1 MSDSADLR
9 MVLGL
14 LRRQIRVVLAT
25 TASIVVLTSIILM
38 SLTPRY
44 TAQALV
50 VVDTSAKNLLSPD
63 TTPVAAASDNA
74 RVEGEVRIAQSDA
87 VLLDVVR
94 EEKLTDDREF
104 APRSGYFDL
113 AATLARFGGASS
125 GATDAGE
132 RETLASFKE
141 AVRVRREGL
150 TYLITIGVTSRDAG
164 KAALLANRVS
174 SVYIR
179 QQIDAKVAG
188 TIAARNSLQARV
200 SAAKD
205 SLASHEGRLN
215 AFLAANVGLRDP
227 SGNANLGLRVADAQ
241 FDQRASQPAG
251 TPPPP
256 TPSETL
262 TQFYSLQQSA
272 EIARAQYQNLLT
284 RLQDFEA
291 QASLQLADSRMIS
304 EALPPIEP
312 SYPKSVAILA
322 VMSLVALGF
331 GIGAGFLRE
340 FFVGGFTGED
350 QVAAVLNIQLASVVP
365 HEEGGELERP
375 HGRGLSDRI
384 MTAPLSV
391 FSESIRRI
399 RASVEQ
405 ALLDRH
411 PVLEDAR
418 AEGVVIMVSSS
429 LPGEGK
435 STLATALARTYSLA
449 GKRTLLI
456 DCDLRKPSIHRHV
469 DREPTPA
476 FVNLLRG
483 EADPGLASMV
493 AVDHATNL
501 SVILGARPAE
511 FATDELLMSA
521 RVRALLSR
529 ARLHFDYVVI
539 DTPPVEAAVDALYL
553 ARLCDVALF
562 VVRWARTPQN
572 VARKALAALK
582 GNVGGGTSVI
592 AVLNGQDQ
600 RRWFS
605 FRARPPWRAAYAG

>member
-1 MSDSADLR
+1 MSDIADLR
-9 MVLGL
+9 MILGL
-14 LRRQIRVVLAT
+14 LRRQIWVVLAT
-25 TASIVVLTSIILM
+25 AAAILSLTAIVLTV
-38 SLTPRY
+38 LTPRY

-50 VVDTSAKNLLSPD
+50 VVDTSAKNLLAPD
-63 TTPVAAASDNA
+63 SAVIASASDNA

-94 EEKLTDDREF
+94 EGKLVDDPEF
-104 APRSGYFDL
+104 APRSGYLTGILTHFS
-113 AATLARFGGASS
+113 GASS
-125 GATDAGE
+125 HTTDDVE

-150 TYLITIGVTSRDAG
+150 TYLITVGVTSQDAG
-164 KAALLANRVS
+164 KAALLANRVA
-174 SVYIR
+174 SVYIKH
-179 QQIDAKVAG
+179 QIDAKVAS

-205 SLASHEGRLN
+205 SLASHEGRLD
-215 AFLAANVGLRDP
+215 AFLAANAGMRDAFT
-227 SGNANLGLRVADAQ
+227 NANIGLRVADAQ
-241 FDQRASQPAG
+241 LNRAAASPTS
-251 TPPPP
+251 TPQLA

-291 QASLQLADSRMIS
+291 QASLQLADSRVIS

-312 SYPKSVAILA
+312 SYPRAAAILA

-350 QVAAVLNIQLASVVP
+350 QVEAVLNIQLASVVP

-399 RASVEQ
+399 RVSVEQ
-405 ALLDRH
+405 ALLSRH
-411 PVLEDAR
+411 PATEDTR
-418 AEGVVIMVSSS
+418 EEGIVIMVSSS

-435 STLATALARTYSLA
+435 STLATALARTYALA

-521 RVRALLSR
+521 RVRALLTR

-572 VARKALAALK
+572 VARKAVAALK
-582 GNVGGGTSVI
+582 GNVGGETPVI

-600 RRWFS
+600 RHWFS
-605 FRARPPWRAAYAG
+605 FKAKPLWRTVYAG